1 MPCTVVGVLSQDDDA
16 HLGEGAGVEGAED
29 EPSWG
34 IDRAFVLVSL
44 ADAVGED
51 AEVELVELRRKGGT
65 PALVEADV
73 HRVVGKRGGRS
84 AERI

>member
-1 MPCTVVGVLSQDDDA
+1 
-16 HLGEGAGVEGAED
+16 
-29 EPSWG
+29 
-34 IDRAFVLVSL
+34 VLVSL

-51 AEVELVELRRKGGT
+51 AEVELVELRRKGRT